1 MKDDLL
7 NYCANSNDW
16 KYGYSKLPDQKF
28 RLRDEEIAGSKEL
41 EEEKTEEI
49 IQDNGE
55 DNGNHAVGEMNIETA
70 HKPKEEVLKTL
81 KEDDTDNEP
90 DEFADVGKG
99 AMSIHGDKDISLD
112 DFEIKYVLGK
122 GTFGKVFLT
131 QLKKNGK
138 LYAIKSIW
146 KDVLLETDQIES
158 TKLER
163 DILLE
168 CQSPFLCGMDYVFQN
183 ELRLYFVM
191 PFIRGG
197 ELYKY
202 FLK

>member
-1 MKDDLL
+1 M
-7 NYCANSNDW
+7 
-16 KYGYSKLPDQKF
+16 
-28 RLRDEEIAGSKEL
+28 
-41 EEEKTEEI
+41 
-49 IQDNGE
+49 
-55 DNGNHAVGEMNIETA
+55 
-70 HKPKEEVLKTL
+70 
-81 KEDDTDNEP
+81 
-90 DEFADVGKG
+90 
-99 AMSIHGDKDISLD
+99 
-112 DFEIKYVLGK
+112 
-122 GTFGKVFLT
+122 
-131 QLKKNGK
+131 
-138 LYAIKSIW
+138 
-146 KDVLLETDQIES
+146 LLETDQIES